1 MLTLAASLWWM
12 SGLWAQ
18 GSYGL
23 DILRYTETL
32 SAVTRTSLPNEIL
45 RGLGYWFF
53 YGRDKLGPWIESS
66 AGLHAAA
73 ALRSCS
79 ATGSRCS
86 RCSRP
91 AFVRW
96 RHRAFFILVT
106 FVGVV
111 IAVGAHPYD
120 SPTPFGERVQA
131 ARDRVDRRVR
141 APQHGPGDAAR
152 GARARGRCSR
162 AGVNAA
168 VASWLAARR
177 HRGRALAL
185 AAVVGALVIVN
196 LPALWNGT
204 FYGKNLQ
211 RPEEVPQ
218 YWKDAAAALDAQ
230 PHDTRVLELPGAD
243 FASYRWGNT
252 VDPITPGLMDRP
264 YVARELIPY
273 GSPASA
279 NLLNAFDLRIQDRQL
294 PPDAIAPMA
303 RMMSV
308 GDIALRND
316 LQFERYRVIRPVF
329 LWRLFM
335 PPPTGIGEPTLVRHA
350 RGDPVHAATRSSTS
364 RRSADRRTSRSRR
377 RSRCSRSTTR

>member
-1 MLTLAASLWWM
+1 MKVGLLSLVTSLWWM

-23 DILRYTETL
+23 DILKYTETL
-32 SAVTRTSLPNEIL
+32 SAVSRTSLPNEVL

-53 YGRDKLGPWIESS
+53 YGRDKLGPWIEASS
-66 AGLHAAA
+66 TYTQTPLYIVVSYGVAVLAM
-73 ALRSCS
+73 LS
-79 ATGSRCS
+79 A
-86 RCSRP
+86 

-106 FVGVV
+106 LVGVI

-120 SPTPFGERVQA
+120 SPTPFGEVFKQLATTSTA
-131 ARDRVDRRVR
+131 AFALRSTGR
-141 APQHGPGDAAR
+141 ATPFVVLGLSALLA
-152 GARARGRCSR
+152 
-162 AGVNAA
+162 AGVNAL
-168 VASWLAARR
+168 VAWLGARNRRTIGLVLAA
-177 HRGRALAL
+177 
-185 AAVVGALVIVN
+185 AVGVLVIVN

-211 RPEEVPQ
+211 RPEDIPQ
-218 YWKDAAAALDAQ
+218 YWKDAAKYLDEQ

-252 VDPITPGLMDRP
+252 VDPITPGIMDRP

-294 PPDAIAPMA
+294 PSVRDRADGPD
-303 RMMSV
+303 
-308 GDIALRND
+308 D
-316 LQFERYRVIRPVF
+316 ERRRP
-329 LWRLFM
+329 
-335 PPPTGIGEPTLVRHA
+335 
-350 RGDPVHAATRSSTS
+350 HAAKRPAVRALPHHPVRGSSGTCS
-364 RRSADRRTSRSRR
+364 CPRR
-377 RSRCSRSTTR
+377 RG